1 MLAEASARPNTQHF
15 PADPPV
21 YLSVKG
27 PLPVFLSPVHAPQL
41 AEPSVGLGVVVV

>member
-27 PLPVFLSPVHAPQL
+27 PLPGFLSLAHVPQS
-41 AEPSVGLGVVVV
+41 AEPSLGLGVVVV